1 MWLKELEGIVS
12 VELAGR
18 LDSSGRWLQ
27 DARDQM
33 AVADGLIPDEGGRVT
48 RR

>member
-1 MWLKELEGIVS
+1 MWLTELEGGIVS

-33 AVADGLIPDEGGRVT
+33 AVADGLIPDEDGR
-48 RR
+48 

>member
-1 MWLKELEGIVS
+1 MADGTGGGIVS

-27 DARDQM
+27 DARDPL
-33 AVADGLIPDEGGRVT
+33 AVADGLIPDEDGR
-48 RR
+48 